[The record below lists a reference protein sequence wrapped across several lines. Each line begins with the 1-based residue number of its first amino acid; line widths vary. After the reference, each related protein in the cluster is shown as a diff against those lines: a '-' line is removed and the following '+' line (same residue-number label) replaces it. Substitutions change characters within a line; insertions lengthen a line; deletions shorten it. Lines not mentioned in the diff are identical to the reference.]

1 MTEENKI
8 IGNKRTNS
16 IEENQNEEIIPNK
29 RSKRD
34 SIKSEGEESDSKS
47 VSSEGSKKTS
57 GTNVSSST
65 AEPGSMSE
73 DRSDSSENL
82 GPNRENVTLFW
93 FTEAALRMNDNP
105 GLTAALQHC
114 KAVFIHFFLFY
125 KNALI

>member
-57 GTNVSSST
+57 GTNISSST

-114 KAVFIHFFLFY
+114 KAVFIHFFIL
-125 KNALI
+125 

>member
-114 KAVFIHFFLFY
+114 KAVFIHFFY
-125 KNALI
+125 SIKIH